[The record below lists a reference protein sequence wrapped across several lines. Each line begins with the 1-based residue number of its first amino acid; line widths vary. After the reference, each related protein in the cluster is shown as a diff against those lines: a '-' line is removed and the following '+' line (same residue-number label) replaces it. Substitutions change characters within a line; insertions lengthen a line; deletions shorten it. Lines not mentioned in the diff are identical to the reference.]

1 MRLQDKRV
9 DFFCLILL
17 DLNSYIGQLATS
29 LQKSLL
35 SFIAAFSLVD
45 ADLLRCLYE
54 TNDNLVNPDNLVN
67 TDNLVNP
74 VILRRLYESNVS
86 SVKPNTVNLANPD
99 VLRRLYETDVS
110 SVGPKAIYL
119 TNTDLLQQLAGC

>member
-1 MRLQDKRV
+1 MRMQDKRV
-9 DFFCLILL
+9 DVFCLILL

-54 TNDNLVNPDNLVN
+54 TNDLPLEPN

-110 SVGPKAIYL
+110 SVGPKAVYL
-119 TNTDLLQQLAGC
+119 VNTDLLQQLAGC

>member
-1 MRLQDKRV
+1 MRLQDKRG
-9 DFFCLILL
+9 DFFFLILL

-35 SFIAAFSLVD
+35 SFIPAFSLVD

-54 TNDNLVNPDNLVN
+54 TNDLPLEPN

-74 VILRRLYESNVS
+74 V
-86 SVKPNTVNLANPD
+86 
-99 VLRRLYETDVS
+99 VLRCLYETDAS
-110 SVGPKAIYL
+110 SVGPKAVYL
-119 TNTDLLQQLAGC
+119 VNTDLLQQLASYPGC

>member
-45 ADLLRCLYE
+45 ADLLRRLYE
-54 TNDNLVNPDNLVN
+54 TNDLLLEPN

-110 SVGPKAIYL
+110 SVGPKAVYL
-119 TNTDLLQQLAGC
+119 VNTDLLQQLAGC